1 LLIDSAQQVGP
12 TRRVMWGKIFG
23 SVIKLGPTSRPKDHP
38 TWLIDSLSFQIKLNG
53 GWPKSFNWLDEFK
66 DDLYNL
72 VKIEVDLKKIHEII
86 FLYWNKNILDRPGAI
101 YQIHPHVIDSSWFNN
116 FVLLKLFLF
125 NYKIIRIDT
134 YKKVT
139 KC

>member
-1 LLIDSAQQVGP
+1 
-12 TRRVMWGKIFG
+12 M
-23 SVIKLGPTSRPKDHP
+23 
-38 TWLIDSLSFQIKLNG
+38 
-53 GWPKSFNWLDEFK
+53 KSF
-66 DDLYNL
+66 
-72 VKIEVDLKKIHEII
+72 
-86 FLYWNKNILDRPGAI
+86 FLYLNKNILDRPGAI
-101 YQIHPHVIDSSWFNN
+101 YQIHPRVIDSSWFNN